1 MPTIAILTQVLLLF
15 LGMFLM
21 IVVLLQR
28 GRGGGLAG
36 AFGGAG
42 GQSAFGTKAGDVF
55 TKITVVIAVA
65 WVLVAGGSG
74 FFLRAGAESR
84 GGGLPSG
91 ILSTEEEA
99 SLGADGSTSDSF
111 DFTKDELDGIGG
123 ETPAAGDST
132 EAGNDDAPADE
143 TTDAAPD
150 DEASPET
157 PEAEATET
165 DETPE

>member
-1 MPTIAILTQVLLLF
+1 VPTIAVLTQVLLLF
-15 LGMFLM
+15 LGTILM

-84 GGGLPSG
+84 SSTLPALVPSA
-91 ILSTEEEA
+91 EEEA
-99 SLGADGSTSDSF
+99 PLGDRGDASDPF
-111 DFTKDELDGIGG
+111 DFTKEDLDAIGA
-123 ETPAAGDST
+123 ET
-132 EAGNDDAPADE
+132 PADE

-150 DEASPET
+150 DEVSPET
-157 PEAEATET
+157 PEGEATET
-165 DETPE
+165 DETPK